1 MSAATK
7 ELITRRSG
15 RRRRNSLL
23 THLLLLALAI
33 SWVFPM
39 LWAATGSID
48 QKLHLFSRGSSLM
61 IEGAPQWQNYVI
73 AWKDAKFGQFFFNSV
88 TIAFFSV
95 TLTILITAMAGYA
108 LARYQFPGRKVI
120 MVVVAITMFLPRGYT
135 LIPIYDIMHVL
146 GLLNT
151 IWSIVI
157 MQIAGN
163 LIFCTFLFV
172 GYFMSANKELEEAAR
187 IDGAGYNKAFFHV
200 MFPTARPM
208 IATVGL
214 FSFIGSW
221 NDFIIP
227 LVFTLGAPDLRT
239 VPVGMAAMVGG
250 ASGTNWPVL
259 AAASVISLLPI
270 VVVFVVAQRYIV
282 DAFAGAV
289 KG

>member
-120 MVVVAITMFLPRGYT
+120 MVLVAITMFLPRGYT